1 MSLAP
6 SNRNDRDA
14 GVVEEIC
21 SYLTADPAQSFF
33 LFAGAGSGKTR
44 TLVEVLRRLTGV
56 EEHAG
61 GAKLAES
68 LFARGQSIRTITYT
82 RNAVSVINGRLG
94 ENPLATVSTIHGFC
108 WDLIAGFNED
118 IREAL
123 IHLNNQA
130 IDEAKAEAAKRKKG
144 PTDKDIE
151 KIEKL
156 MAKEELIRSTLYFT
170 YSPDKNTF
178 GEGALQ
184 HDQVLSITAWLL
196 AGRPT
201 LQRALV
207 DSHPIILIDESQDT
221 MKKVLHALLIIV
233 DKYPSDLALGFIG
246 DHRQRIYMDGHRD
259 LPGLIPEA
267 WKRPKLEM
275 NHRSQKRIVDLI
287 NNIWAADIDG
297 RTQPKTGITQ
307 CARAEKNGGT
317 VRIFVGGTVASD
329 EEKIERELLC
339 AIEMSKASN
348 QEGWRNLRTDVQTL
362 AIEHKLAAQRGKFLA
377 AYNALSLIDEHS
389 ARPQAS
395 VLNVGPASTQVIL
408 RDLPLIESCMNAH
421 GVVDEYAAIDALH
434 TLGWLDTFPSSPLS
448 QKKKLA
454 EWHHIVKSI
463 CEKFSAPNATVRDVI
478 DPLITSHLIALDD
491 ELVQA
496 FNDKSFSAT
505 TLKPNTREEKVKLG
519 WERLM
524 DVQWAEISRYR
535 SYLDGQS
542 SLATHQVVKGSEF
555 KNVMVIMDDKAAGG
569 NQFSYDKLFG
579 ATALTKRDHENIE
592 HGKETS
598 VDRTLRLLYVT
609 CSRAEESLALVLW
622 SADPKAA
629 LDRIRDS
636 GWFFEDE
643 VKDVPCL
650 LQT

>member
-6 SNRNDRDA
+6 SNENDRDA

-21 SYLTADPAQSFF
+21 SYLTANPAQSFF

-56 EEHAG
+56 EEHSG
-61 GAKLAES
+61 GEKLAES
-68 LFARGQSIRTITYT
+68 LFARGQSIRIITYT

-108 WDLIAGFNED
+108 WDLIAGFDED
-118 IREAL
+118 IRETL
-123 IHLNNQA
+123 IYLNNQA
-130 IDEAKAEAAKRKKG
+130 IDKAKTEASKRKNG
-144 PTDKDIE
+144 PTNKDIE

-156 MAKEELIRSTLYFT
+156 TAKDELIRSTLHFT

-184 HDQVLSITAWLL
+184 HDQVLSITARLL
-196 AGRPT
+196 ACRPT

-207 DSHPIILIDESQDT
+207 DSHPVILIDESQDT

-287 NNIWAADIDG
+287 NNIWTADIDG
-297 RTQPKTGITQ
+297 RTQSKTGVPQ
-307 CARAEKNGGT
+307 CSRAEKNGGT
-317 VRIFVGGTVASD
+317 VRIFVGEAVASD

-339 AIEMSKASN
+339 TEEMAKASN
-348 QEGWRNLRTDVQTL
+348 QEGWRNLKTDVQTL

-377 AYNALSLIDEHS
+377 AYNALSLIDEQS
-389 ARPQAS
+389 ARPQVS
-395 VLNVGPASTQVIL
+395 VRTLGPASTQVIL
-408 RDLPLIESCMNAH
+408 RELPLIESCMNAH
-421 GVVDEYAAIDALH
+421 GVVDEYAAIDTLH
-434 TLGWLDTFPSSPLS
+434 MLGWLDKFPSSPLS
-448 QKKKLA
+448 QKEKLA
-454 EWHHIVKSI
+454 EWHHVVKSI
-463 CEKFSAPNATVRDVI
+463 CEKFAAPNTTVRDVI
-478 DPLITSHLIALDD
+478 AALVTSHLIKLDD
-491 ELVQA
+491 ELVRA
-496 FNDKSFSAT
+496 FNDKSLSPT
-505 TLKPNTREEKVKLG
+505 TTKPTTREDKVKLG
-519 WERLM
+519 WARLM
-524 DVQWAEISRYR
+524 DVQWTEISRYR

-555 KNVMVIMDDKAAGG
+555 KNVMVIMDDKAAAG

-579 ATALTKRDHENIE
+579 ATSLTKADHDNIKNE
-592 HGKETS
+592 KETS

-622 SADPKAA
+622 SANPEAA
-629 LDRIRDS
+629 LTQIRGS

-643 VKDVPCL
+643 VKVVPGL
-650 LQT
+650 VLN